1 MQATGSRAPPS
12 PRAPQLAPS
21 APPPQ
26 PSCQLRARAG
36 AASASLAPARP
47 GYYMATAH
55 FRRRTSLSTRAR
67 PAGRMAH
74 AHFACRGGEAASASE
89 WPGASLERPW
99 QCSDPCSLGGG
110 SNVLGKELKP
120 FWRGREIGFI
130 NLQTPVN

>member
-74 AHFACRGGEAASASE
+74 AHFACRGGGRFCQRMARGESRAAVAVQ
-89 WPGASLERPW
+89 RP
-99 QCSDPCSLGGG
+99 L
-110 SNVLGKELKP
+110 
-120 FWRGREIGFI
+120 
-130 NLQTPVN
+130 